1 LLLLFLFILSCSD
14 DDCLNCPECEDCPD
28 NSALFTVTVVD
39 TLGNP
44 VSLPE
49 DSYVTL
55 IIYDYYWNQVKIL
68 FDSAQFPATTV
79 SVGWDSTDILNNPIK
94 YGYYYA
100 YLWTQ

>member
-1 LLLLFLFILSCSD
+1 
-14 DDCLNCPECEDCPD
+14 
-28 NSALFTVTVVD
+28 VVD

-44 VSLPE
+44 VEGIRIGSMNHFYNTPIIDKSLEPQVSTEIEFSLPE